1 MSKTSFSIL
10 SIKPKTLETEGTIS
24 TFFIKTLHYD
34 SFCVPDVVYL
44 HDLQMSIVK
53 HFPLVQSNL
62 NLQMKEKL
70 NFKRYSNISGMYET
84 CEIRPHTH
92 YVSLF
97 EMLASNRPF
106 T

>member
-24 TFFIKTLHYD
+24 TFFVKTLHYD

-70 NFKRYSNISGMYET
+70 NFKRY
-84 CEIRPHTH
+84 
-92 YVSLF
+92 
-97 EMLASNRPF
+97 
-106 T
+106 